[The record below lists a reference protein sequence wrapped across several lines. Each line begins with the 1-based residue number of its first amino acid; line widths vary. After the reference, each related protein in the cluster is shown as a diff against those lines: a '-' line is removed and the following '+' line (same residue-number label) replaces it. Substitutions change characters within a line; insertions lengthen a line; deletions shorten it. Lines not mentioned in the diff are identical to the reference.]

1 MKKGFMIAN
10 IVIAEIVVMLTMLY
24 SEFSGV
30 ELKAAC
36 SITFVTLGIVNLVYA
51 ILNKSNN
58 LKFVIYFVVAL
69 TIAMVGDIVLWFDFV
84 IGAAIFAVGHVFYF
98 VAYCVLE
105 KFHWKNLI
113 VSACIFVPAALVIL
127 LYPNFDFGGILMQV
141 VCLVY
146 ALIISLMLGKA
157 ISNVIKNY
165 TSTNIIIALGS
176 FLFFFSDLMLLFY
189 YFGGKNLVSDI
200 LCLASYYTAQPL
212 LAFSIFHSENVKY
225 EKQNWII

>member
-1 MKKGFMIAN
+1 MKKLFTILN

-36 SITFVTLGIVNLVYA
+36 SITFVVLGIVNLVYA
-51 ILNKSNN
+51 ILNKSDN

-84 IGAAIFAVGHVFYF
+84 VGAAIFAVGHVFYF

-113 VSACIFVPAALVIL
+113 VSACIFVPAALIIL

-189 YFGGKNLVSDI
+189 YFGGHNLIADI

-212 LAFSIFHSENVKY
+212 LAFSIFHFENSKT
-225 EKQNWII
+225 EQENKTE